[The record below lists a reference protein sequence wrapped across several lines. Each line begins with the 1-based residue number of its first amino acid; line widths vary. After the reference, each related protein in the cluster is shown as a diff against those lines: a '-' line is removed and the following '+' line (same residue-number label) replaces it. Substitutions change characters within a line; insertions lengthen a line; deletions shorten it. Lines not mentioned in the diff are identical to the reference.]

1 METLRDFGK
10 RFHASFKAAISE
22 IQKDIS
28 RISSDIFVKDV
39 YSQVSVLASGK
50 AKRIRPYVASV
61 MYKEARR
68 TTDDE
73 AVMPVLVALEMFHL
87 FALIHDD
94 IMDNADE
101 RYGVQTIHAH
111 VRSNDEA
118 KLGSIAADHLGR
130 SHAILAGDMLLTQVH
145 ALFMKLADVP
155 GAREAHEL
163 LITMS
168 REIVTGQHLDLAYS
182 VRPDSPK
189 KDILQRHH
197 LKTSLYTFVR
207 PMQIGS
213 ILGGG
218 SQELRIFCEA
228 FGTAIGQA
236 FQLEDDLLDLLGNS
250 SETGKKTCIDIT
262 QRQHTLLTEH
272 VLTHGTPKE
281 QAQLRS
287 IWGKEIEGQLLVE
300 TRELFTVTGAIDV
313 VRSAAL
319 DAFTRAEELLNHAAL
334 QPDTLVA
341 LRELLTLLRRRLP

>member
-1 METLRDFGK
+1 METLRDFGE
-10 RFHASFKAAISE
+10 RFHMSFKAAISE
-22 IQKDIS
+22 IQTDIS
-28 RISSDIFVKDV
+28 RISSDIFVEDV
-39 YSQVSVLASGK
+39 YAHIGVLASGK

-68 TTDDE
+68 TTSED

-94 IMDNADE
+94 IMDEADE
-101 RYGVQTIHAH
+101 RYGVATIHAH
-111 VRSNDEA
+111 VRRNDEA
-118 KLGSIAADHLGR
+118 KLGTVAADHIGR

-145 ALFMKLADVP
+145 ALFIKLADLP
-155 GAREAHEL
+155 DARKAHEL

-182 VRPDSPK
+182 VRSDSTK

-218 SQELRIFCEA
+218 SEELRVFCEA
-228 FGTAIGQA
+228 FGTAIGQG

-250 SETGKKTCIDIT
+250 AETGKKTCIDIT

-287 IWGKEIEGQLLVE
+287 IWGKEIKGQLLMD
-300 TRELFTVTGAIDV
+300 TRQLFAATGAIDV
-313 VRSAAL
+313 VRSNAL

-334 QPDTLVA
+334 QRDTTA
-341 LRELLTLLRRRLP
+341 AFHELLTLLRRRLP